1 MVYFDMQYEVILLE
15 PSTDFLRTL
24 DEKLQAKAFRAIE
37 LLGHFGPFLPMPHA
51 KKLSGYDLWELR
63 IQQGGKICR
72 LFYFHDR
79 ERIYVVTSG
88 YVKKSESTD
97 PKEIGRAL
105 RLKAEYLGGTR
116 K

>member
-1 MVYFDMQYEVILLE
+1 MVYFDMQYEVVLLE
-15 PSTDFLRTL
+15 PATDFLSTL

-37 LLGHFGPFLPMPHA
+37 LLGHFGPLLPMPHA

-72 LFYFHDR
+72 LFYFHDH

-88 YVKKSESTD
+88 YVKKSERTD